1 MGGVCRYMVGPLG
14 PWRYLL
20 VYQVPIPGSMP
31 LQKVLQNTLPKLHK
45 KSHCYSKIMNS
56 YEEQVNNSFFTVT
69 ILNFQSLLNNM
80 LHFQITVFQY
90 YYIGFTKNENQLV
103 ISFWQNG
110 C

>member
-1 MGGVCRYMVGPLG
+1 
-14 PWRYLL
+14 
-20 VYQVPIPGSMP
+20 
-31 LQKVLQNTLPKLHK
+31 
-45 KSHCYSKIMNS
+45 MNS

-90 YYIGFTKNENQLV
+90 YYIGFTKNENKLV

-110 C
+110 CQSLTETDCFHIRWMG